1 MTIEE
6 HLNHIIKNLDE
17 KGSIDT
23 NQISDRCH
31 TFGELYDHRAK
42 LFSVICNLHR
52 EISWKSRFHDNG
64 TMFDGYFIVGIETE
78 EGQATYH
85 YGLELW
91 DLFDVE
97 ELPKAPKYDGHNSN
111 QAIARI
117 LSLGKVKSKGSYH
130 NQS

>member
-17 KGSIDT
+17 EGVIDA
-23 NQISDRCH
+23 NKISDGSH
-31 TFGELYDHRAK
+31 TFDELYDHRVK
-42 LFSVICNLHR
+42 LFSVICNLYR
-52 EISWKSRFHDNG
+52 DISWKSKFHDDG

-85 YGLELW
+85 HGLDLW

-97 ELPKAPKYDGHNSN
+97 ELPKAPKYDDHNSN
-111 QAIARI
+111 QAIERI
-117 LSLGKVKSKGSYH
+117 LSLGKIKPKGCYH
-130 NQS
+130 KQ